1 MHGSAVSSFN
11 CVQAELVSRGISPQ
25 AQEIYENG
33 ETSPYEDRLWRKIC
47 LYPLGQVWHNRVEA
61 IVQAVT
67 LHNANPGKIDLQV
80 HLKHVLTWKH
90 NAGLCIAPE

>member
-1 MHGSAVSSFN
+1 MST
-11 CVQAELVSRGISPQ
+11 GISPQ
-25 AQEIYENG
+25 AQESCEDG
-33 ETSPYEDRLWRKIC
+33 ETSPYEDRHWRKIC

-67 LHNANPGKIDLQV
+67 LHSANPGKLQSG
-80 HLKHVLTWKH
+80 KIEFDNVLTWRH